1 MKFLVLSTTNPYYN
15 LAVEEYLF
23 THSNER
29 VFMLWQN
36 DKTVVIGK
44 NQNAYTEVDKK
55 IADSYGVKISRRIT
69 GGGAVYHDLG
79 NVNYSYID
87 PSSNSSQI
95 DFLSYTAPM
104 IQALNSIGVKAKLSG
119 RNDLET
125 LDGYKISGSA
135 QHRVGNRVL
144 HHGTLLYSSDLN
156 FMSKVLT
163 PNAEK
168 LKSKAVK
175 SVKKRVSNVCEL
187 SNVKSVSEFI
197 STLKTFIIKEFNA
210 EEISVPKNEEI
221 DALFNRNSS
230 YEWIFGEKEMVINYE
245 KVNSKRYDF
254 GSVEVAINLSG
265 DVIKSIKI
273 TGDFFGQGDVSDLQN
288 HLKNT
293 AISNLENALKGVCVS
308 NYILGMT
315 DVELIDLITN

>member
-1 MKFLVLSTTNPYYN
+1 MKVIVLNSTNPYYN

-23 THSNER
+23 LHSEER

-87 PSSNSSQI
+87 PNSTSSDI
-95 DFLSYTAPM
+95 DFKTYTAP
-104 IQALNSIGVKAKLSG
+104 IIKALKSMGVTAKLSG

-125 LDGYKISGSA
+125 LEGYKISGSA

-144 HHGTLLYSSDLN
+144 HHGTLLFSSDLD

-163 PNAEK
+163 PSVEK
-168 LKSKAVK
+168 LNSKAVK
-175 SVKKRVSNVCEL
+175 SVKKRVTNVCNL
-187 SNVKSVSEFI
+187 SSVKSVSEFI
-197 STLKTFIIKEFNA
+197 LTLKSFIIKELNA
-210 EEISVPKNEEI
+210 EEMPVPKNLEI
-221 DALFNRNSS
+221 DVLFTRNSS
-230 YEWIFGEKEMVINYE
+230 YEWIFGEKSMVVDYQ

-254 GSVEVAINLSG
+254 GSVEVAVNLSG
-265 DVIKSIKI
+265 EVINSIKI
-273 TGDFFGQGDVSDLQN
+273 TGDFFGKED
-288 HLKNT
+288 
-293 AISNLENALKGVCVS
+293 ISLLEKKLENTLLSTIEKTLDGLDIS
-308 NYILGMT
+308 TFILG
-315 DVELIDLITN
+315 ITKEEFKKLLND